1 MTRDFERIARG
12 MSQEQVKGVLG
23 PPDDEYPTSFGSG
36 KMTTW
41 TYHTDGETF
50 FVWFDENNKVK
61 LKSDK

>member
-1 MTRDFERIARG
+1 MTRDFERISRG
-12 MSQEQVKGVLG
+12 MSKGQVEGVLG

-41 TYHTDGETF
+41 TYHSNGETC